1 MRYQTKT
8 LKYSFLGI
16 ALSAALSTIAVGLAL
31 REWRAEDAKDAADFK
46 SVIETVSR
54 AISSKIEL
62 RLAGLSALRSGLI
75 DGSIAP
81 GARFATAAALVDK
94 STDGYLAINLIDA
107 QRRIIQVWPE
117 DANRNALGRV
127 VGQTSAVVAL
137 LDDAIAADAPRATNV
152 VDLFQGGQGIAVY
165 FPIRRDGRFEGF
177 LNAVIRLGD
186 LDADLLSI
194 VPTGYRLHIA
204 DRDAPHAHNVT
215 RTAGRYLVSFDQ
227 RVLNQTLHIDID
239 LARDPRRAN
248 ERVQVLSWQIALSA
262 AVGLTLSG
270 YLIWTRKSRAEEA
283 LLASVLKS
291 SPIAFVSVDR
301 RGKIIKFNPAAE
313 AMFGYAS
320 ARMLDQSIEVLVPKD
335 SRTKHADLVTK
346 FFRSPVEHQYM
357 GDWRWI
363 EAIRADGSRFHISVL
378 LTKAVIDGDQITTA
392 MLTDMTGEQARQ
404 RELLR
409 LVEERAIAAER
420 AESASKAKTM
430 FLASMSH
437 ELRTPLNAIIGFSDV
452 MNQEIFG
459 PIQPPKYREYLHDI
473 HDSAQGLLALINDI
487 LDYSKM
493 EAGALSLSIISF
505 DIDDIID
512 HSIRTATGIAVDKG
526 LTLNFDGDARLPLA
540 TGDPRATRQV
550 LLNLM
555 SNAVKFSPKG
565 GSISI
570 RRSLDGARKEIV
582 VEIADHGPGIPKK
595 DLADLGKPFFQ
606 TRQNSFVASE
616 GTGLGL
622 AICFGLMRA
631 MGGRVEILS
640 EVGRGTKARAIFKAA
655 EDVPTANG

>member
-46 SVIETVSR
+46 SVVETVSR

-62 RLAGLSALRSGLI
+62 RLAGLSALQSGLI

-194 VPTGYRLHIA
+194 VPTGYRLRIA